1 MTESN
6 NYHVG
11 SISEVLK
18 QRQESYIGFQ
28 PLFFRLGN
36 TSDREKLYDL
46 LKEKPYITVFD
57 TLEQQLKE
65 LIKSSSPDKTFEEA
79 QLLSLLNVHLD
90 GLSLAEYGVW
100 VYYPWNEKIVHILD
114 EKEFV
119 ELRTNRNRYK
129 ITPEE
134 QHLLAKKKV
143 GVIGLSVG
151 QSVSLALAM
160 ERGLGE
166 LRIADFDELEITN
179 LNRLRSGV
187 HNLGVKK
194 TVIVARE
201 IAEIDPYLKVTC
213 FHEGI
218 RVDNLESFLLSG
230 GKLDVLI
237 DECDGVDIKLQCRL
251 LAKAHRVPVLME
263 ASDRGTVD
271 VERFDLEPDRPILH
285 GFIQHLDVSDIKH
298 LKTNEQKLPYILAF
312 AGVETLSVR
321 MKASAVEVGQ
331 TISTW
336 PQLASAVI
344 MGGGITA
351 DVCRR
356 VLLGQFHRSGRFF
369 IDLEELI
376 GDLKEPQQKFAYLE
390 KSLDREE
397 MIQVSKLVARDNGEK
412 WVPDH
417 ARIEELIKAATMAP
431 SPGNNQPWKWYF
443 DGSRL
448 FLFHDIERSESFGD
462 FENMA
467 SYMALG
473 TAIENMELKADSL
486 GMELVE
492 KLFPLRDQPLLI
504 ASFSFKEAKS
514 GKEVQPRNG
523 GLVNYIDQRC
533 TNRRSGNGMK
543 IDSMILA
550 ALSESVEPVK
560 GAAVRLITESS
571 SIASLASIT
580 GKADRLRLLIPQ
592 GHYELF
598 ERELRWTPQEA
609 EHTKDGL
616 DIRTLELAAKDE
628 IGFRVARDPEAMKL
642 LADWDLGEA
651 LENLSAKSVLASSA
665 VGVITMPLFN
675 PENCLLAG
683 KAIERLWLTAN
694 KHQLSLHPLLA
705 VILHFSRLRY
715 GKRGDMPRK
724 IEDKFLLL
732 EQQFNETFGID
743 PSKEVPLFL
752 FRLFKGGNPTI
763 RSLRLDIKDVFF
775 QSSI

>member
-1 MTESN
+1 MAKN
-6 NYHVG
+6 NTDQVG
-11 SISEVLK
+11 SIAEILK
-18 QRQESYIGFQ
+18 QRQEINQGFR
-28 PLFFRLGN
+28 PLFFRLG
-36 TSDREKLYDL
+36 DPADKEELYKL
-46 LKEKPYITVFD
+46 LKEKPHIKVAD

-65 LIKSSSPDKTFEEA
+65 LIKSAYPNRSIPEEQLGPLLDKHLKGCPLEA
-79 QLLSLLNVHLD
+79 
-90 GLSLAEYGVW
+90 YGVW
-100 VYYPWNEKIVHILD
+100 VYYPWNEKLVHILD
-114 EKEFV
+114 EEEFV

-134 QHLLAKKKV
+134 QRVLAGKKV

-160 ERGLGE
+160 ERGFGE

-187 HNLGVKK
+187 HNLGLKK

-218 RVDNLESFLLSG
+218 NTDNLESFLVAD

-237 DECDGVDIKLQCRL
+237 DECDGVDIKLHCRI
-251 LAKAHRVPVLME
+251 LAKAHQIPVLME

-285 GFIQHLDVSDIKH
+285 GFIQHLDVSNIKH

-376 GDLKEPQQKFAYLE
+376 GDPKKPLQKFAYLK
-390 KSLDREE
+390 KSLSETEMAQEAKRVVTDR
-397 MIQVSKLVARDNGEK
+397 DGK
-412 WVPDH
+412 WIPDPTQ
-417 ARIEELIKAATMAP
+417 IEELVKAAVAAP

-443 DGSRL
+443 DGSTL

-462 FENMA
+462 FDNMA

-473 TAIENMELKADSL
+473 TAIENVTIKAKSL
-486 GMELVE
+486 GIELLE
-492 KLFPLRDQPLLI
+492 QLFPLKDQPLLV
-504 ASFSFKEAKS
+504 ASFSFKKS
-514 GKEVQPRNG
+514 TPQHED
-523 GLVNYIDQRC
+523 LVNHIGKRC
-533 TNRRSGNGMK
+533 TNRRFGDGLG
-543 IDSMILA
+543 IDAWI
-550 ALSESVEPVK
+550 LSELQKSVEAVD
-560 GAAVRLITESS
+560 GATIRLITEEND
-571 SIASLASIT
+571 IASLASLA

-592 GHYELF
+592 GHHELF
-598 ERELRWTPQEA
+598 KRELRWPSGENVIK
-609 EHTKDGL
+609 EGL
-616 DIRTLELAAKDE
+616 DIRTLELASKDE
-628 IGFRVARDPEAMKL
+628 IGFRVASDPEAIQL
-642 LADWDLGEA
+642 IADWDLGGA
-651 LENLSAKSVLASSA
+651 LATLSTKPVLTSSA
-665 VGVITMPLFN
+665 VGVITMPSFS

-683 KAIERLWLTAN
+683 KAVERMWLTASKN
-694 KHQLSLHPLLA
+694 RISLHPLLA
-705 VILHFSRLRY
+705 LILHVTRIRY
-715 GKRGDMPRK
+715 GQGGDMPKK
-724 IEDKFLLL
+724 IEDAFRLL
-732 EQQFNETFGID
+732 EQEFNSVFDID
-743 PSKEVPLFL
+743 PKKEVPLFF
-752 FRLFKGGNPTI
+752 FRLFNGERPSE
-763 RSLRLDIKDVFF
+763 RSLRLDLEDIFF
-775 QSSI
+775 QPNSRSE